1 MSRVAV
7 LCTDPRHPVNAWLEP
22 WAERARATGHEVAIL
37 RDYKELADGDF
48 LFLVSCHQIIRKDV
62 RDRFRYTLVLHASDL
77 PKGRG
82 MSPHI
87 WTVVEGGEELVLTLL
102 NAEDALD
109 SGDIWAQRR
118 MPLDGTE
125 LHDDINRLI
134 FDAEVELMDWALDNC
149 DRVRPRTQSGEASFF
164 RKRTPE
170 DSRIDPEASL
180 ASQFNLLRVADP
192 DRYPAF
198 FDHRGQRYRI
208 RLEKMG

>member
-22 WAERARATGHEVAIL
+22 WAGQTRKRGHDVEIL
-37 RDYKELADGDF
+37 RDHKEVRGGDF
-48 LFLVSCHQIIRKDV
+48 LFLVSCHQIVRKDV
-62 RDRFRYTLVLHASDL
+62 RENFRHTLVLHASDL

-87 WTVVEGGEELVLTLL
+87 WTVVEGGDELVLSLL

-109 SGDIWAQRR
+109 SGDIWTQRR
-118 MPLDGTE
+118 IPLEGTE
-125 LHDDINRLI
+125 LYDDINRLI
-134 FDAEVELMDWALDNC
+134 FDAEIELMDWALENC
-149 DRVRPRTQSGEASFF
+149 DHARPRTQSGEPSLF

-170 DSRIDPEASL
+170 DSRINPEASI
-180 ASQFNLLRVADP
+180 ASQFDLLRVADP